1 MRAKLAIVTGILLF
15 LATVGMRAV
24 TNGQPDENRHP
35 YVGTVIQF
43 IPNTDLISVCAGSAL
58 SSTRFL
64 TAAHCADPSLPVF
77 VTYKSAPPFSLANDF
92 TQGTF
97 HPDPNWCLGCGPGLG
112 GADSHDVAV
121 VALSAPVN
129 PGAFAQLPSAGL
141 VDTLPMMTPVDIV
154 GYGVQG
160 FVRGGGQP
168 QQVFLFTRF
177 FAPSLLIQSN
187 DIAADQQIKLT
198 ANPAQGKGGIC
209 FGDSGGPDLI
219 SGTRTIIGVNSFVTN
234 TNCAGVTYSQRIDL
248 PDILAFISSI

>member
-112 GADSHDVAV
+112 GAD
-121 VALSAPVN
+121 
-129 PGAFAQLPSAGL
+129 
-141 VDTLPMMTPVDIV
+141 
-154 GYGVQG
+154 
-160 FVRGGGQP
+160 
-168 QQVFLFTRF
+168 
-177 FAPSLLIQSN
+177 
-187 DIAADQQIKLT
+187 
-198 ANPAQGKGGIC
+198 
-209 FGDSGGPDLI
+209 
-219 SGTRTIIGVNSFVTN
+219 
-234 TNCAGVTYSQRIDL
+234 
-248 PDILAFISSI
+248 